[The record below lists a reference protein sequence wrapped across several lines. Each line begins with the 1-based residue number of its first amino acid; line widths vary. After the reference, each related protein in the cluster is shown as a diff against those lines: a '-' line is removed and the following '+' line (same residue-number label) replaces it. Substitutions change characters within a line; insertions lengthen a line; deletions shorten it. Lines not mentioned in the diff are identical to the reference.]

1 MIKMLLVSSQ
11 TIWVDKKKKR
21 KENAELMETDLS
33 DWRKIK
39 TRQSQGRSPKDE
51 REGRKL

>member
-1 MIKMLLVSSQ
+1 MFLVNSQ
-11 TIWVDKKKKR
+11 TVWVDKKKKR

-39 TRQSQGRSPKDE
+39 TRQGQGRSPKDE
-51 REGRKL
+51 QEGRKL